1 MDKNQGYAILKVVML
16 ENGRGFALGE
26 CPREGFVTWQFTQE
40 GSRRD
45 YYWGH
50 YYDDGAAAEKD
61 YADRAAD
68 YQRRFHVREVKAP
81 ISRQMEE
88 AGRLAQE
95 RQAPPAPKRE
105 APDRGER

>member
-1 MDKNQGYAILKVVML
+1 MEENQGYVIRQSVLFD
-16 ENGRGFALGE
+16 NGRGFALGE
-26 CPREGFVTWQFTQE
+26 HPREGFVTWQFTQE

-81 ISRQMEE
+81 ISRQ
-88 AGRLAQE
+88 
-95 RQAPPAPKRE
+95 
-105 APDRGER
+105 

>member
-1 MDKNQGYAILKVVML
+1 MEENQGYVIRQSVLFD
-16 ENGRGFALGE
+16 NGRGFALGE
-26 CPREGFVTWQFTQE
+26 HPREGFVTWQFTQE
-40 GSRRD
+40 GNRRD

-81 ISRQMEE
+81 NKTNDIGSASTFLPLDSTYR
-88 AGRLAQE
+88 A
-95 RQAPPAPKRE
+95 
-105 APDRGER
+105 